1 MYCTSKKTALQGSIQ
16 IPGSKSH
23 AIRAILL
30 STLAE
35 GVSVIKNPPHSS
47 DVLSALNC
55 AKLFGAKVTE
65 DGSNWII
72 EGTGGKLKT
81 PDDVVNTGNSGTATT
96 LLIAMSALAEGYSVI
111 TGDYQIRRRPQ
122 KAMVEALNE
131 LGANVVITRPDCAA
145 PPVVVKGPLIGGEAH
160 LSGFSSVFVSGTLLA
175 APLSKEGVTIH
186 VEKPLE
192 TPYIQMTIDWLRKYG
207 VELSENSGDF
217 RHFRVEGN
225 QKYVASENEIPADWS
240 SVAFPLV
247 AAVVAPSEV
256 EICGMDFSDSQ
267 GDKIVVD
274 HILAMG
280 ADITKDEENH
290 KLIVRGGKPLKSG
303 LTINLND
310 IPDSLPALSVAACY
324 AQGTTTFTGLA
335 HVRVK
340 ETDRVAVMERELKK
354 LGADVE
360 TGPDYMIV
368 HGGKPLTGAN
378 VESYDDHRVAMAMA
392 VAGLFS
398 DGQMRVKDAE
408 CAAVSFPGFF
418 EKMNAI
424 GCGFTLRDE

>member
-1 MYCTSKKTALQGSIQ
+1 MKCVSKKQELKGSIH

-35 GVSVIKNPPHSS
+35 GVSVVKNPPHSN
-47 DVLSALNC
+47 DVLSALEC

-65 DGSNWII
+65 DGDNWVI

-96 LLIAMSALAEGYSVI
+96 LLIAMSSLAEGYSVI

-122 KAMVEALNE
+122 KSMVEALNA
-131 LGANVVITRPDCAA
+131 LGANAVITRPDCAA
-145 PPVVVKGPLIGGEAH
+145 PPIVVKGPLVGGNVK
-160 LSGFSSVFVSGTLLA
+160 LSGFSSIFVSGTLLA
-175 APLSKEGVTIH
+175 APMCKENVTIE

-192 TPYIQMTIDWLRKYG
+192 TPYIQMTIDWLRRYG
-207 VELSENSGDF
+207 VELSENSGDYRYF
-217 RHFRVEGN
+217 KVEGN
-225 QKYVASENEIPADWS
+225 QKYIASENEIPADWS

-247 AAVVAPSEV
+247 AAVTTPSDV
-256 EICGMDFSDSQ
+256 EICGVDFDDCQ
-267 GDKIVVD
+267 GDKMVVE
-274 HILAMG
+274 HLIAMG
-280 ADITKDEENH
+280 ADITKDPANH
-290 KLIVRGGKPLKSG
+290 KLIVHGGKPMQSG

-340 ETDRVAVMERELKK
+340 ETDRVAVMERELRK

-368 HGGKPLTGAN
+368 HGGKPLTGAQ

-398 DGQMRVKDAE
+398 DGEMQVNEAQ
-408 CAAVSFPGFF
+408 CASVSFPGFF

-424 GCGFTLRDE
+424 GCNFRLEE

>member
-1 MYCTSKKTALQGSIQ
+1 MNCTSKKQTLKGSIQ

-35 GVSVIKNPPHSS
+35 GVSVIKNPPHSN
-47 DVLSALNC
+47 DVMSALNC

-65 DGSNWII
+65 DGDNWII

-96 LLIAMSALAEGYSVI
+96 LLIAMSSLAEGYSVI

-122 KAMVEALNE
+122 KAMVDVLNE
-131 LGANVVITRPDCAA
+131 LGANAVITRPDCSA
-145 PPVVVKGPLIGGEAH
+145 PPIVVKGPLIGGEAH
-160 LSGFSSVFVSGTLLA
+160 LSGFSSVFVSGTLVA
-175 APLSKEGVTIH
+175 APLSKEGVTIS

-192 TPYIQMTIDWLRKYG
+192 TPYIQMTIDWLRRYG
-207 VELSENSGDF
+207 VELSENSGEF

-225 QKYVASENEIPADWS
+225 QKYIASENAIPADWS

-247 AAVVAPSEV
+247 AAVTTLSDV
-256 EICGMDFSDSQ
+256 EICGVDFDDCQ
-267 GDKIVVD
+267 GDKMVVE
-274 HILAMG
+274 HIIAMG
-280 ADITKDEENH
+280 ADITKDAENH
-290 KLIVRGGKPLKSG
+290 KLIVHGGKPIKSNM
-303 LTINLND
+303 TINLND

-324 AQGTTTFTGLA
+324 AEGTTTFTGLA

-354 LGADVE
+354 IGADVE

-368 HGGKPLTGAN
+368 HGGKPLTGAV

-398 DGQMRVKDAE
+398 NGEMRVNNAE

-418 EKMNAI
+418 DKMNAI
-424 GCGFTLRDE
+424 GCNFQLSD

>member
-1 MYCTSKKTALQGSIQ
+1 MYCISKKTQLKGEIV

-30 STLAE
+30 STLAD
-35 GVSVIKNPPHSS
+35 GVSVIKNPPHSN
-47 DVLSALNC
+47 DVLSALSS

-65 DGSNWII
+65 DGDNWII
-72 EGTGGKLKT
+72 EGTAGKLQV
-81 PDDVVNTGNSGTATT
+81 PDDVVNTGNSGTTTT
-96 LLIAMSALAEGYSVI
+96 LVTAMSALTDGYSVI

-122 KAMVEALNE
+122 KEMVSALNE
-131 LGANVVITRPDCAA
+131 LGANAFMTRPGCAA
-145 PPVVVKGPLIGGEAH
+145 PPLVVGGPLVGGTAH
-160 LSGFSSVFVSGTLLA
+160 FSGFSSVFISGTLLA
-175 APLSKEGVTIH
+175 GPLSKQGVTIE

-192 TPYIQMTIDWLRKYG
+192 TPYIQMTIDWLRRYG
-207 VELSENSGDF
+207 VELSENSGDY

-225 QKYVASENEIPADWS
+225 QRYIASENAIPADWS

-247 AAVVAPSEV
+247 ASVVTPSDV
-256 EICGMDFSDSQ
+256 AICGVDFDDSQ
-267 GDKIVVD
+267 GDKMVVE
-274 HILAMG
+274 HLLAMG
-280 ADITKDEENH
+280 ADITKDREGH
-290 KLIVRGGKPLKSG
+290 RLLVRGGKKLTSG

-310 IPDSLPALSVAACY
+310 IPDSLPAMSVAACY
-324 AQGTTTFTGLA
+324 AEGTTTFTGLA

-368 HGGKPLTGAN
+368 HGGKKLTGA
-378 VESYDDHRVAMAMA
+378 VADSYDDHRVAMAMA
-392 VAGLFS
+392 VAGLFAE
-398 DGQMRVKDAE
+398 GEMRVNDAQ

-424 GCGFTLRDE
+424 GCNFQCGD

>member
-1 MYCTSKKTALQGSIQ
+1 MYCISKKTQLKGEIV

-30 STLAE
+30 STLAD
-35 GVSVIKNPPHSS
+35 GVSVIKNPPHSN
-47 DVLSALNC
+47 DVLSALSS

-65 DGSNWII
+65 DGDNWII
-72 EGTGGKLKT
+72 EGTAGKLQV
-81 PDDVVNTGNSGTATT
+81 PDDVVNTGNSGTTTT
-96 LLIAMSALAEGYSVI
+96 LVTAMSALTEGYSVI

-122 KAMVEALNE
+122 KEIVSALNE
-131 LGANVVITRPDCAA
+131 LGANAFMTRPGCAA
-145 PPVVVKGPLIGGEAH
+145 PPLVVGGPLVGGTAH
-160 LSGFSSVFVSGTLLA
+160 FSGFSSVFISGTLLA
-175 APLSKEGVTIH
+175 GPLSKQGVTIE

-192 TPYIQMTIDWLRKYG
+192 TPYIQMTIDWLRRYG
-207 VELSENSGDF
+207 VELSENSGDY

-225 QKYVASENEIPADWS
+225 QRYIASENAIPADWS

-247 AAVVAPSEV
+247 ASVVTPSDV
-256 EICGMDFSDSQ
+256 AICGVDFDDSQ
-267 GDKIVVD
+267 GDKMVVE
-274 HILAMG
+274 HLIAMG
-280 ADITKDEENH
+280 ADITKDREGH
-290 KLIVRGGKPLKSG
+290 RLLVRGGKKLTSG

-310 IPDSLPALSVAACY
+310 IPDSLPAMSVAACY
-324 AQGTTTFTGLA
+324 AEGTTTFTGLA

-368 HGGKPLTGAN
+368 HGGKPLTGA
-378 VESYDDHRVAMAMA
+378 VADSYDDHRVAMAMA
-392 VAGLFS
+392 VAGLFAE
-398 DGQMRVKDAE
+398 GEMRVNDAQ

-424 GCGFTLRDE
+424 GCGFQCGE

>member
-1 MYCTSKKTALQGSIQ
+1 MYCTSKKTALKGEIF

-30 STLAE
+30 STMAK
-35 GVSVIKNPPHSS
+35 GTSVIKNPPHSS
-47 DVLSALNC
+47 DVLSALSC

-65 DGSNWII
+65 DQGNWII
-72 EGTGGKLKT
+72 EGMDGKLKT

-96 LLIAMSALAEGYSVI
+96 FLIAMSALTEGYSVI

-122 KAMVEALNE
+122 KSMVDTLNE
-131 LGANVVITRPDCAA
+131 LGAQAVISRPDCAA
-145 PPVVVKGPLIGGEAH
+145 PPIIVKGPLKGGTAH
-160 LSGFSSVFVSGTLLA
+160 LSGFSSIFVSGTLA
-175 APLSKEGVTIH
+175 TAPLSENGVTIE

-192 TPYIQMTIDWLRKYG
+192 TPYIQMTIDWMRRYG
-207 VELSENSGDF
+207 VELSENSGDY
-217 RHFRVEGN
+217 RHFRVEGG
-225 QKYVASENEIPADWS
+225 QKYLASENSIPADWS

-247 AAVVAPSEV
+247 AAVTTPSEV
-256 EICGMDFSDSQ
+256 SICGVDFDDCQ
-267 GDKIVVD
+267 GDKMVVE
-274 HILAMG
+274 HLIAMG
-280 ADITKDEENH
+280 ADIEKDRENGR
-290 KLIVRGGKPLKSG
+290 LIVHGGKGMKSG

-324 AQGTTTFTGLA
+324 AEGTTTFTGLA

-354 LGADVE
+354 IGADVE

-368 HGGKPLTGAN
+368 HGGKPLKGAE
-378 VESYDDHRVAMAMA
+378 VESYDDHRIAMAMA
-392 VAGLFS
+392 VAGLFCE
-398 DGQMRVKDAE
+398 GEMRVNNAA

-424 GCGFTLRDE
+424 GCGICCFD